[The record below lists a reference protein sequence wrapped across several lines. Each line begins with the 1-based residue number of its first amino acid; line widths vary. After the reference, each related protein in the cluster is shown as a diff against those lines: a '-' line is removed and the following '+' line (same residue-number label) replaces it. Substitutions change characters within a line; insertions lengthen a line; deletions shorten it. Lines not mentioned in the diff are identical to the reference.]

1 MQQGLTQ
8 TSVGR
13 ALCPLLG
20 AGLGTEIYKLV
31 AGSELKDSKS
41 IDRRYSLGS

>member
-1 MQQGLTQ
+1 MQGGLTQ

-20 AGLGTEIYKLV
+20 AGLGAEIYKMV

-41 IDRRYSLGS
+41 IDQKYSLGS